1 MKLSE
6 IIEHAR
12 GDVLNPSIFQDV
24 DILGGCGADL
34 MSDVLTGVKPGAVL
48 LTGLCNLQVIR
59 TAEMADVY
67 AVVFLRGKKPTPEMV
82 ELATQKNIP
91 IISSDMGM
99 FQLSGRLCKAGLHSL
114 ESNWKELHE

>member
-6 IIEHAR
+6 IIQHAK
-12 GDVLNPSIFQDV
+12 GEILNPSVFKDHEIA
-24 DILGGCGADL
+24 GGCGADL
-34 MSDVLTGVKPGAVL
+34 MSDVLTGVKPGAV
-48 LTGLCNLQVIR
+48 IR
-59 TAEMADVY
+59 TAEMADVH
-67 AVVFLRGKKPTPEMV
+67 AVVFLRGKQPTPEMI

-114 ESNWKELHE
+114 ESNWKGIHE